1 MSVSIKRSRDLPTE
15 KGYRIVGS
23 INSIEESVDV
33 PIGQIVFETT
43 ETIKKIKCDADI
55 SMSGKEKT
63 IELPG
68 TEDLFIIK
76 PQKHVKVMALE
87 VLAQM

>member
-1 MSVSIKRSRDLPTE
+1 
-15 KGYRIVGS
+15 
-23 INSIEESVDV
+23 
-33 PIGQIVFETT
+33 
-43 ETIKKIKCDADI
+43 
-55 SMSGKEKT
+55 MSGKDKT
-63 IELPG
+63 IGLPG